1 MINEQALEE
10 VRGSVMRKLRR
21 RRAGKWSAAASVAV
35 VCLALLMPT
44 KQVSVVYPVNVYPVK
59 DRSGDLS
66 HNCPSGTGI
75 PACPGLPVNDPV
87 LVTTSPVRYQTARVN
102 KRPLP
107 KPEPMKEGPPPAYI
121 KILTD
126 DPNVVF
132 LLVNSE
138 NGGTE

>member
-1 MINEQALEE
+1 MINEQTLEE

-35 VCLALLMPT
+35 VCFALLVPT
-44 KQVSVVYPVNVYPVK
+44 KQVSVVYPVE
-59 DRSGDLS
+59 DRSGELS
-66 HNCPSGTGI
+66 HKCPSGTGI

-87 LVTTSPVRYQTARVN
+87 LVTPSPARYQTARVN

-107 KPEPMKEGPPPAYI
+107 KPEPMKESPPPAYI

-132 LLVNSE
+132 LLVSSE
-138 NGGTE
+138 DGGTE

>member
-1 MINEQALEE
+1 MINEQILEE
-10 VRGSVMRKLRR
+10 VRGSVMRKLRL

-35 VCLALLMPT
+35 VCFALLMPT
-44 KQVSVVYPVNVYPVK
+44 KEVSIVYPVK

-87 LVTTSPVRYQTARVN
+87 LVTSSPVRYQTARVN

-107 KPEPMKEGPPPAYI
+107 KPEPVKEGPPPAYI

-138 NGGTE
+138 EGGTE

>member
-1 MINEQALEE
+1 MINEQVLEE

-21 RRAGKWSAAASVAV
+21 RRVGKWSAAASVAV
-35 VCLALLMPT
+35 VCFALLVPT
-44 KQVSVVYPVNVYPVK
+44 KQAKTEES
-59 DRSGDLS
+59 
-66 HNCPSGTGI
+66 T
-75 PACPGLPVNDPV
+75 APV
-87 LVTTSPVRYQTARVN
+87 LVGQAVSPAISQSIVTSPVSHQVARVS
-102 KRPLP
+102 KRTLP
-107 KPEPMKEGPPPAYI
+107 KPEPTPEGPPPAYI